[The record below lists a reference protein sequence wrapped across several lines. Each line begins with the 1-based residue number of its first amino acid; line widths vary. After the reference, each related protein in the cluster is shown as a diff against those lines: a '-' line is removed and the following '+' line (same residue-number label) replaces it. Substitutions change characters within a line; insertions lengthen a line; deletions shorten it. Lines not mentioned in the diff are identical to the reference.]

1 MSVMLVRLSDCEFF
15 YIYIFDLVFG
25 YNPFIWK
32 ILLGKLCFS
41 LFPLFSPATVGG
53 WWCKGVVGG
62 LGLICTHAFATRC
75 VSVCAFQTRGWV
87 HGVYPLHVAWELYR
101 VLLVTTFDYLLSPMG
116 KMRDK
121 DFG

>member
-1 MSVMLVRLSDCEFF
+1 MVVQR
-15 YIYIFDLVFG
+15 
-25 YNPFIWK
+25 
-32 ILLGKLCFS
+32 
-41 LFPLFSPATVGG
+41 GG
-53 WWCKGVVGG
+53 WWDGFD
-62 LGLICTHAFATRC
+62 LHAR
-75 VSVCAFQTRGWV
+75 VRDVLRYNSVCAFQTRGWV